1 MSNTNQMPWYDRFF
15 QLEYLEFDDHP
26 DTELEIEF
34 ILERF
39 EPEKNE
45 KFLDVGC
52 GYGRHVLPIAHRGYD
67 ITGVD
72 RSETMLGRARENAST
87 ESQEINL
94 VRADMRDLPFTDVFD
109 YCLSLFSSFGY
120 FDLEDEN
127 FRVLQSISNALL
139 PGGKFLIE
147 TANRDFVV
155 RHLVAT
161 QIYRPE
167 GMLLIEER
175 QFNGLSSRSKVDV
188 TVIQDSRQTLL
199 HHSIRLYT
207 FTELQMLLAAAD
219 LAPVS
224 VWGDFQGGEY
234 TCDSPQMIVL
244 AERL

>member
-1 MSNTNQMPWYDRFF
+1 
-15 QLEYLEFDDHP
+15 
-26 DTELEIEF
+26 
-34 ILERF
+34 
-39 EPEKNE
+39 
-45 KFLDVGC
+45 
-52 GYGRHVLPIAHRGYD
+52 
-67 ITGVD
+67 
-72 RSETMLGRARENAST
+72 MLK
-87 ESQEINL
+87 
-94 VRADMRDLPFTDVFD
+94 
-109 YCLSLFSSFGY
+109 
-120 FDLEDEN
+120 
-127 FRVLQSISNALL
+127 SISNALL

-155 RHLVAT
+155 RHLVTT

>member
-1 MSNTNQMPWYDRFF
+1 MSDANQDTWYDRFF
-15 QLEYLEFDDHP
+15 QLEYLQFDDHP
-26 DTELEIEF
+26 DTDLEVEF
-34 ILERF
+34 ILQQF
-39 EPEKNE
+39 AAEKNE

-52 GYGRHVLPIAHRGYD
+52 GYGRHLLPIAQRGYD
-67 ITGVD
+67 ITGLD
-72 RSETMLGRARENAST
+72 RSEIMLNRAKASASP
-87 ESQEINL
+87 ESKAIGL
-94 VRADMRDLPFTDVFD
+94 VRADMRDLPFLDVFD
-109 YCLSLFSSFGY
+109 YCMSLFSSFGY
-120 FDLEDEN
+120 FESEDEN
-127 FRVLQSISNALL
+127 FSVLQSISNALL

-161 QIYRPE
+161 QIYRPN

-175 QFNGLSSRSKVDV
+175 QFNALSSRSRVDV
-188 TVIQDSRQTLL
+188 TVIQNGEQTRL

-234 TCDSPQMIVL
+234 TCDSPQMIIL